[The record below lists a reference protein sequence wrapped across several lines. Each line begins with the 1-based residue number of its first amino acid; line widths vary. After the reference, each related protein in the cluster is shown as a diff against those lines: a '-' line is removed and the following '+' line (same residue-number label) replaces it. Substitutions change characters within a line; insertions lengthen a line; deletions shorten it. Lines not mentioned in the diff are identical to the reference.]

1 VSTRIPVMEGAT
13 LCVVGAGAM
22 GAQIAHQAALHGVPV
37 RLYSRSQERLDG
49 ATQQCSGLLRKRV
62 EKGKL
67 EAGDCEAALD
77 RVSTTTDLGA
87 AVRGATVVI
96 ESVAEDREAKRA
108 ILEAVGELAGGDA
121 VIGTN
126 SSTLPS
132 SLFADVVPNAER
144 LLNVHFMNPAMV
156 MPLVEVVRGA
166 HTSEQTVTAALDFTR
181 SIGKSP
187 VLVERESFGFVAN
200 RILFIAM
207 QEAFRLVEDGYVS
220 VEDCDVAVRNG
231 LGWPMGPFALADLV
245 GLDVTEAIL
254 EEGHRQ
260 TGEERWAPPALLRD
274 RTARGE
280 LGRKNGRGFTLPG

>member
-1 VSTRIPVMEGAT
+1 MKETT

-22 GAQIAHQAALHGVPV
+22 GAQIAHQAALFGVPV
-37 RLYSRSQERLDG
+37 RLFSRSRDRLDS
-49 ATQQCSGLLRKRV
+49 ATQQCAGLLNKRV

-67 EAGDCEAALD
+67 DARECDAALQ
-77 RVSTTTDLGA
+77 RVQTTTDIGE
-87 AVRGATVVI
+87 AVAGATLVI
-96 ESVAEDREAKRA
+96 ESVAEDRETKRA
-108 ILEAVGELAGGDA
+108 ILGTVAGHA
-121 VIGTN
+121 SEQAIIGTN

-132 SLFADVVPNAER
+132 SLFEDVVPNPGR
-144 LLNVHFMNPAMV
+144 LLNIHFMNPAMV

-166 HTSEQTVTAALDFTR
+166 HTSESTVASSMDFIR

-207 QEAFRLVEDGYVS
+207 QEAFSLVEKGYVS
-220 VEDCDVAVRNG
+220 IEDCDLAVRNG

-245 GLDVTEAIL
+245 GLDVTQAIL

-260 TGEERWAPPALLRD
+260 TGEDRWAPPALLRE
-274 RTARGE
+274 RVERGE
-280 LGRKNGRGFTLPG
+280 LGRKSGSGFTLPA